1 MQRREFLGCGM
12 MAAILAGDAAAAQKK
27 KRQRLQAASISRTA
41 DRFNAG
47 KRKKAVKLYM
57 VQGNQPLVEKFKL
70 LRKLGYDGVELDG
83 PSQLDRDAVV
93 AARDESG
100 LAIHGVVDSVHWS
113 KPLSDPDP
121 KVQEAGVDGLKRAIE
136 DAKTYGASTVLLVPA
151 VVSDK
156 VAYRD
161 AWQRSQENVFKV
173 LPFAQENGIKIALE
187 NVWNKFLL
195 SPLEFAR
202 YIDEFKSDFVGAYF
216 DVGNVVEFG
225 FPQHWIKTLGARILK
240 IDVKEY
246 GRKDRFHYKLG
257 EGDVNW
263 PAVRQALDEIGY
275 RGFCTAEIPGGDET
289 YLADV
294 AGRMNRLLGM

>member
-1 MQRREFLGCGM
+1 MQRREFLGAGILTAA
-12 MAAILAGDAAAAQKK
+12 MAADAPAAQKK
-27 KRQRLQAASISRTA
+27 KRKLQAQAVTRTA

-57 VQGNQPLVEKFKL
+57 VQGNQPLAEKFKL
-70 LRKLGYDGVELDG
+70 LKKLGYDGVELDG
-83 PSQLDRDAVV
+83 PSSLERNAVLS
-93 AARDESG
+93 AREESG

-121 KVQEAGVDGLKRAIE
+121 KVQEAGVEGLKRAIE
-136 DAKTYGASTVLLVPA
+136 DAKAYGASTVLLVPA
-151 VVSDK
+151 VVNDK
-156 VAYRD
+156 VTYRD
-161 AWQRSQENVFKV
+161 AWQRSQENIFKV
-173 LPFAQENGIKIALE
+173 LPFAQENGIRIALE

-202 YIDEFKSDFVGAYF
+202 YIDEFRSDWIGAYF
-216 DVGNVVEFG
+216 DIGNVVEFG

-246 GRKDRFHYKLG
+246 GRKERFGYKLG
-257 EGDVNW
+257 DGDINW
-263 PAVRQALDEIGY
+263 PAVRRALDEIGY
-275 RGFCTAEIPGGDET
+275 QGFCTAEIPGGDEA

-294 AGRMNRLLGM
+294 AGRMNRLLGI